1 MRKGGIAW
9 LLGTGF
15 CVAQA
20 IGQSPMSPSLCMS
33 DSSGYVPAQRLNITP
48 RSTAASWW
56 KRTAEQ
62 HLLDF
67 SDREEG
73 ANVVV
78 VDPVVQASM
87 GALLPSSGMMT
98 VEPEPQTTWDNIR
111 GARFQAIIDDRWH
124 VGGELLERQGIAEP
138 LLGYWAAQ
146 NRIPGW
152 GRSKLGKD
160 NGFNTWEEAYF
171 DVSRTRGWVGWQ
183 LGNWEFDTGVDAL
196 HVGAGRSSAFLSR
209 QAVPTPYARVSRK
222 TPKGRT
228 SLWNTRWMSTRRGP
242 LGETAESLLERS
254 RALFLTHAQSIGK
267 HWVLRGVYNLSWETT
282 QLTIDD
288 EVYRPIRQVA
298 GGECQFHTNL
308 GNSMHLVGYVQQS
321 WDFGL
326 HKRNVADGELRRFV
340 PLTSVAGIQASAKR
354 LQARLEFGVRGDGH
368 CRDCWQYEQGET
380 AYWRPELATD
390 GISLHQVWRES
401 LRFELKGT
409 PLDRLYISSLI
420 ESNTVAD
427 QVRMGLEYTVHTVWP
442 LSICITAGQIYMH
455 EWEEAYPIYSIGV
468 SADIARWE

>member
-1 MRKGGIAW
+1 
-9 LLGTGF
+9 
-15 CVAQA
+15 
-20 IGQSPMSPSLCMS
+20 MS

-67 SDREEG
+67 SDREGG

-78 VDPVVQASM
+78 VDPVVQASV
-87 GALLPSSGMMT
+87 GALLPPSGMMT
-98 VEPEPQTTWDNIR
+98 VEPEPQITWDNIR
-111 GARFQAIIDDRWH
+111 GARFQAIIDHRWH

-183 LGNWEFDTGVDAL
+183 HENWEFDTGVDAL

-209 QAVPTPYARVSRK
+209 QAVPAPYARVSRK

-254 RALFLTHAQSIGK
+254 RAFFLTHAQSIGQ
-267 HWVLRGVYNLSWETT
+267 HWVVQGVYNLSRETT
-282 QLTIDD
+282 QQTIDD
-288 EVYRPIRQVA
+288 EVYRPTRQVV
-298 GGECQFHTNL
+298 GGEIQYHTNL
-308 GNSMHLVGYVQQS
+308 GKSLHLTAYGQQS

-326 HKRNVADGELRRFV
+326 RQRSAAEGDLKMFV
-340 PLTSVAGIQASAKR
+340 PLTSVVGVKASAKR
-354 LQARLEFGVRGDGH
+354 LEARFEFGIRGDGH
-368 CRDCWQYEQGET
+368 CRDCWQYEQGEA

-390 GISLHQVWRES
+390 GISLHQVWRET

-420 ESNTVAD
+420 ESNTVAN
-427 QVRMGLEYTVHTVWP
+427 QVRMGLEYAVHTVWP
-442 LSICITAGQIYMH
+442 LSICIAAGQIYMH